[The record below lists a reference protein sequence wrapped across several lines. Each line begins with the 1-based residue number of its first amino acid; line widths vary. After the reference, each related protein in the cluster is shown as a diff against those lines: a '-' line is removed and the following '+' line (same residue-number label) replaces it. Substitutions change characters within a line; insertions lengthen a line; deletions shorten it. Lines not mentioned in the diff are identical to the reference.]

1 MLIRLSLIQQ
11 TFAQYYT
18 QFNYMSPNED
28 ETILDYN
35 DNFMT
40 HFFETSSLSTI
51 SAELNSNNVIVVRKN
66 QHYVLIFGLQY
77 DGDVIYADP
86 HEGGI
91 YAVSENYFNGCDA
104 FVIEGIN
111 QSRMRTLAQ

>member
-1 MLIRLSLIQQ
+1 MSKLRLKIE
-11 TFAQYYT
+11 
-18 QFNYMSPNED
+18 FNKDSDFIKN
-28 ETILDYN
+28 
-35 DNFMT
+35 NFEV
-40 HFFETSSLSTI
+40 FTSANI
-51 SAELNSNNVIVVRKN
+51 KNSVAAGYPVIVKFSNSYITV
-66 QHYVLIFGLQY
+66 FGIQY